1 MNLPREEM
9 AELRQLRYFITF
21 AEELHFERAAERLQ
35 MEPTLLSRA
44 MREMERI
51 FGVRLF
57 ERCARST
64 KITCAG
70 AAFLD
75 YAKRL
80 IILTDHA
87 TTSARPVASGHSE
100 HLRIGVSDCMAFS
113 RITEILAR
121 YAALNMDVS
130 VSVSEIPQHQQ
141 INWIRDNLL
150 DASISL
156 DGSYRKGISSR
167 PIARDAICAVIP
179 GVHPLAQAE
188 TVLPADLANYSL
200 ILFSAESD
208 LGAGRV
214 VDDFVETFAK
224 GHIAF
229 RASSLSTM
237 LTLVALGHGV
247 GLVGSAQMTGL
258 RRRDLVLRPIG
269 GVIPAITTY
278 VLHPSSGVSKRL
290 SAFIDLA
297 TKYLITESTAE
308 LS

>member
-9 AELRQLRYFITF
+9 AELRQLRYFITV

-35 MEPTLLSRA
+35 MESTLLSRA
-44 MREMERI
+44 MCEMERI
-51 FGVRLF
+51 LGVRLF
-57 ERCARST
+57 ERSSRST

-75 YAKRL
+75 YARRL
-80 IILTDHA
+80 ITLTDHA
-87 TTSARPVASGHSE
+87 TSSARPVASGHSE
-100 HLRIGVSDCMAFS
+100 HLRIGVSDCMAFG
-113 RITEILAR
+113 RITEFLGR
-121 YAALNMDVS
+121 HGVLNMDVC
-130 VSVSEIPQHQQ
+130 VSVHEVPPHQQ
-141 INWIRDNLL
+141 IKWIRDDLL

-156 DGSYRKGISSR
+156 DGSNRKGIDAR
-167 PIARDAICAVIP
+167 PISRDAICAVIP
-179 GVHPLAQAE
+179 GAHPLAQAE
-188 TVLPADLANYSL
+188 NVLPADLANYSL

-214 VDDFVETFAK
+214 IDDFVETFAN

-258 RRRDLVLRPIG
+258 RRRDVVLRPIG
-269 GVIPAITTY
+269 GAIPAITTY

-290 SAFIDLA
+290 SEFIDLA
-297 TKYLITESTAE
+297 TKYLSAESTAE